1 MKRILVLSPKG
12 GSGKS
17 HLTRQLAVAAALDG
31 LRVATADLDPQ
42 RTLTKWTQRRPSE
55 AVAITHYPVTW
66 DDADLLVEKGGVEE
80 CDLLIVDTPPSI
92 EERPAR
98 VKRLVTGVDLV
109 LVPARPTYDDVESA
123 APFTR
128 EIRSLGR
135 PAIVILNAVVP
146 RVNVNHEKG
155 ILVDAGDVCPI
166 ELRQRTDYARAAA
179 RGLAIPDLAG
189 HVAADEVNAVW
200 RYVRRQLGIKAGSA
214 RRVAA

>member
-42 RTLTKWTQRRPSE
+42 RTLTKWIQRRPSE
-55 AVAITHYPVTW
+55 AVSLTHYPVIW
-66 DDADLLVEKGGVEE
+66 EDANLLVDKDGLESCDLLV
-80 CDLLIVDTPPSI
+80 IDTPPSI
-92 EERPAR
+92 EERPAQ
-98 VKRLVTGVDLV
+98 VKRLVTGVDLI

-123 APFTR
+123 APFIA

-135 PAIVILNAVVP
+135 PVVTVLNAVVP
-146 RVNVNHEKG
+146 RVNVNHEKS
-155 ILVDAGDVCPI
+155 ILIDAGDVCPV

-179 RGLAIPDLAG
+179 RGLSIPDLPR
-189 HVAADEVNAVW
+189 HVAAEEVNAVW
-200 RYVRRQLGIKAGSA
+200 RFVRRQLGVKEKKVH
-214 RRVAA
+214 RVAA